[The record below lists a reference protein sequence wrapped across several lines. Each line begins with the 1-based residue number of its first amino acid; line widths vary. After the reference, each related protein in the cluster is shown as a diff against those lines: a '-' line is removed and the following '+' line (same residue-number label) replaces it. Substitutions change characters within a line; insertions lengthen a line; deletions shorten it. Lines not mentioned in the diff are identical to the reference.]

1 MSVLVTSIVQSAKR
15 DAAFEAYRNEVY
27 GWAYRLLGRHHDALD
42 VAQDVFLKWVD
53 QCRESPPRNPRAWL
67 RQVTIRRAIDYR
79 RANASRRAREA
90 SSPPSTV
97 QVDDSLV
104 SREELRRQIAEAM
117 AALSQMQRCV
127 LVAKVYDGLTFARIA
142 SEMEI
147 AVPTVKTHYLRAVAA
162 LRDRLDEQW
171 GPEQG

>member
-1 MSVLVTSIVQSAKR
+1 MTSIVQTTKR
-15 DAAFEAYRNEVY
+15 DAAFEVYRNEVY

-53 QCRESPPRNPRAWL
+53 QCRDEPPRNPRAWL

-79 RANASRRAREA
+79 RANTSRRAREA

-97 QVDDSLV
+97 QVHDSLV
-104 SREELRRQIAEAM
+104 SREELRAQVTD
-117 AALSQMQRCV
+117 ALESLSEMQRVV
-127 LVAKVYDGLTFARIA
+127 LVAKVFDGLTFARIA
-142 SEMEI
+142 VELEI
-147 AVPTVKTHYLRAVAA
+147 AVPTAKTHYLRAVVA
-162 LRDRLDEQW
+162 LRDRLGEQW